1 MIMPVKV
8 KREKKFGKR
17 DVYEWVTE
25 MFPLSYQNVR
35 NINHNRINIYRII
48 SI

>member
-17 DVYEWVTE
+17 DVYESLEFVIHFI
-25 MFPLSYQNVR
+25 FPD
-35 NINHNRINIYRII
+35 YR
-48 SI
+48 